1 MARTHTDDLR
11 LAHVL
16 ADDAD
21 SLTMERFRSVDLHVS
36 AKPDSTL
43 VSDADRSV
51 EDGIRRTLSRAR
63 PRDAVLGEEAGSTGW
78 GSRRWVVDPIDGTHN
93 YVRGVPVW
101 ATLIALME
109 EDQVV
114 VGCVSAP
121 ALGRRWW
128 AASGEGA
135 WTGKSLLNAK
145 PCRVSDVAE
154 VEDASFSYSELT
166 GWDEIGRLDAV
177 LALTRRCWRS
187 RAYGDFWSHV
197 LVAEGAVDIAAEPE
211 LALHD
216 MAALAVVVT
225 EAGGRFSGLDGRP
238 GPLGRNALST
248 NGRLHDAA
256 MAFVGHFPDDDGALA
271 EEDAGGSLH
280 ELAGRR
286 RDPRGG
292 GPEDDPRAE

>member
-1 MARTHTDDLR
+1 MARAHTDDLR

-21 SLTMERFRSVDLHVS
+21 SLTMDRFRAVDLHVS
-36 AKPDSTL
+36 AKPDTTL

-51 EDGIRRTLSRAR
+51 EESLRRTLGRAR
-63 PRDAVLGEEAGSTGW
+63 PRDAVLGEEAGATGW
-78 GSRRWVVDPIDGTHN
+78 GSRRWVLDPIDGTHS

-109 EDQVV
+109 EDAVV

-128 AASGEGA
+128 AAAGDGA

-145 PCRVSDVAE
+145 PCRVSDVSE
-154 VEDASFSYSELT
+154 VADASFSYSDLG
-166 GWDEIGRLDAV
+166 GWDDIGRLDAL

-197 LVAEGAVDIAAEPE
+197 LVAEGAVDIAAEPD

-216 MAALAVVVT
+216 MAALAVVVS
-225 EAGGRFSGLDGRP
+225 EAGGRFTGLDGTP

-256 MAFVGHFPDDDGALA
+256 MAFLGHFPDDGRGEQPDPPFAGR
-271 EEDAGGSLH
+271 GGSLH
-280 ELAGRR
+280 DLSSRR
-286 RDPRGG
+286 RDPR
-292 GPEDDPRAE
+292 PD